1 MSNNNA
7 GSEDPAASLM
17 DAILMASRRL
27 RSWMREGSG
36 VTVPQFRVLS
46 FLHARDGSSLSE
58 LASHLGVTPPS
69 ASRLVESMASRGL
82 LKVEEDPRDRRR
94 LLLRL
99 TDSGMGT
106 LSSARAYAL
115 SALSGRLSGIPRE
128 EVLTA
133 SAVLR
138 TLAGGDRDDRD

>member
-7 GSEDPAASLM
+7 AADDPVASLM
-17 DAILMASRRL
+17 DALLMASRRL
-27 RSWMREGSG
+27 RAWMREGSG

-46 FLHARDGSSLSE
+46 FLHTRDSSSLSE

-69 ASRLVESMASRGL
+69 ASRLVESMASHGL

-99 TDSGMGT
+99 TDAGRGA

-115 SALSGRLSGIPRE
+115 SALSARLSGISRE
-128 EVLTA
+128 EVLAA

-138 TLAGGDRDDRD
+138 TLAGGD